1 MQGLRQYFQ
10 LCNNSEGIAV
20 ATPSR
25 VVDAAWHEFI
35 LMTRS
40 YEQFC
45 IKAFDR
51 FLHHMP
57 ARDEQTSN
65 VISNGMMNASR
76 QTCEWEQIKLAQPAR
91 LPFLFVIDSALQI
104 PDGFMHSLTNHYG
117 IDHEAEEKE
126 RLRRVCEGS
135 CAAYYVCE
143 ACPAPDDK

>member
-45 IKAFDR
+45 IKAFGR

-65 VISNGMMNASR
+65 VISNGMMNALAADVR
-76 QTCEWEQIKLAQPAR
+76 MGADQTGA
-91 LPFLFVIDSALQI
+91 
-104 PDGFMHSLTNHYG
+104 T
-117 IDHEAEEKE
+117 
-126 RLRRVCEGS
+126 
-135 CAAYYVCE
+135 CAASVLVR
-143 ACPAPDDK
+143 DR